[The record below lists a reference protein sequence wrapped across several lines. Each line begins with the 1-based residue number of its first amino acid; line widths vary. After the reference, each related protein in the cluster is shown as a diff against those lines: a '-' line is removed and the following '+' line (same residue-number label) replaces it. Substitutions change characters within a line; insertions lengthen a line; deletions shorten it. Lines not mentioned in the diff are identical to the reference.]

1 MKITS
6 TDTSMTVSLAK
17 GQIAVL
23 EYRTQ
28 KVHVLT
34 PPPHVST
41 HDTEQVEEFLTERF
55 GYLGSIEYMAT

>member
-1 MKITS
+1 
-6 TDTSMTVSLAK
+6 MTVSLAK

-23 EYRTQ
+23 EFRTQ